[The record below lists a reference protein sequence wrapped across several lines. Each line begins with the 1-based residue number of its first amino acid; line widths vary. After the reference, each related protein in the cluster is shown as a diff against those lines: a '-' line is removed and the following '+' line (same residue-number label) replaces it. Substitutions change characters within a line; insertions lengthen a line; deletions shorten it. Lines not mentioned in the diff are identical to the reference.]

1 MENADEVKALAD
13 AEIARGREIAC
24 GPRGQADPAAFVSPC
39 GSCGA
44 TDSCD
49 HLDRSD
55 IAKCQEMGP
64 AELPPR
70 AGDKRLRE
78 RKHFSSRGQ

>member
-13 AEIARGREIAC
+13 ARGREIVR
-24 GPRGQADPAAFVSPC
+24 GPRGQADPAAFTSPC
-39 GSCGA
+39 ASCGS
-44 TDSCD
+44 TESCD

-70 AGDKRLRE
+70 AGDDLLRE
-78 RKHFSSRGQ
+78 RPNFSSRGQ